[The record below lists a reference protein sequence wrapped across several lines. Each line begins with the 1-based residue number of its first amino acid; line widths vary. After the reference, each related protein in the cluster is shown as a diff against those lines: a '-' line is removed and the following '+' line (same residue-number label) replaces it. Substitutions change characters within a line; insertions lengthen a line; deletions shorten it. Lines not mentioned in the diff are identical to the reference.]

1 MGRGSANLL
10 GLLGQNPR
18 QSIGGYFQERLPSPY
33 SMRSLK
39 SIYFCCPQM
48 FNVNVPSNIELLAGD
63 PPLEL
68 QSNAI
73 ATLANAQI
81 PGTDI

>member
-1 MGRGSANLL
+1 
-10 GLLGQNPR
+10 
-18 QSIGGYFQERLPSPY
+18 
-33 SMRSLK
+33 
-39 SIYFCCPQM
+39 M